1 MTDKLSDF
9 MQIARLHIAS
19 RLGLFPS
26 CGATLVSSYVHAAW
40 LNCVIH
46 SLGIYLIYRA
56 CKYSVVQLFAKTLA
70 TALVEKKKLR
80 DHEK

>member
-26 CGATLVSSYVHAAW
+26 CGATLVSSYVHAA
-40 LNCVIH
+40 
-46 SLGIYLIYRA
+46 
-56 CKYSVVQLFAKTLA
+56 
-70 TALVEKKKLR
+70 
-80 DHEK
+80 